1 VGVVLSSTRGEYDE
15 QGFEIYS
22 SPAIQFPHAACL
34 VFHHLTMEDKQR
46 TLEQAYR
53 ILKPSGELLIVDFG
67 KPQNL

>member
-1 VGVVLSSTRGEYDE
+1 
-15 QGFEIYS
+15 
-22 SPAIQFPHAACL
+22 
-34 VFHHLTMEDKQR
+34 MEDKQR